1 MKNHRFLK
9 SFVAAAIAI
18 VVTFASVVPSYAV
31 GGAVASALL
40 ESIAS
45 ELIRKCLTPDGV
57 DSDEASYEQNIQY
70 LNTIWLTSLDQRRE
84 VDYSTLSSVYAQL
97 LMQGVPCEIQSS
109 RGAAQGYYIRG
120 TGNMPVYN
128 GNGRYDIKGKYFSD
142 GNGSIFYAQL
152 PDNGKEPGS
161 STVPSTNAPTTTPS
175 TTEAGNGANGTYIPT
190 HSAASNDTGLLRQIA
205 QYTHEIW
212 FWADLINDNLRDVRR
227 YLFMVYSNVGRF
239 VDGMN
244 NITKGIYRQIDL
256 LSGYLPRLDDIYN
269 RLFQIQSAAW
279 ASVDVENRLLYSLE
293 DLASNISGVIV
304 DGAVKVTS
312 SPDPAVAEAITGIQN
327 TLTSVISNGKVL
339 VDNSDVVSAIQSIPA
354 FDDTELL
361 DRVGT
366 IVEQIDTL
374 SRKIDLN
381 YFPNM
386 YGKVTSIADTL
397 GNTNKHLI
405 TANRKTTEI
414 IDMLTAAVDVDTGK
428 LLVADTGMISAVTTI
443 SNQITEQFGE
453 YDSTYSFPNFSSSGQ
468 SVVNNKIVSGV
479 LPSAFTSINPGTRKL
494 LYSPSGTLTLLK
506 SSLYAGGGTCS
517 HVTGSPYFDS
527 TYGVGYCLQFEF
539 RFSSSQSTNRYETV
553 QFPQVSFTDYSGKS
567 LTLSAHSGSVLV
579 RSYSRYAYVYRYYF
593 PRWDASGNWLGW
605 SGQNDT
611 FQWTSSTYEPS
622 KRVYL
627 TPPESGTYYIYG
639 TSDTAIPVVYAS
651 RFTGF
656 LQSQA
661 DRVVNA
667 VGSIPAPTDYT
678 SQLTAVTGRMDD
690 ILAQLQSTSGSATCE
705 HTYSQH
711 MEQEATC
718 ILPGLMIST
727 CSKCGD
733 SSSEIVDPLGH
744 DWQCTSHVDAV
755 TDPDTGEETSSAYD
769 IYTCSRCGDTYE
781 DHTGTGAPDEDYS
794 NTTIS
799 QLVVKV
805 FSKLGTFAGKLL
817 GSVVHLFDKAVNA
830 VDDLASKFNDY
841 VEQIKGFGENY
852 PIWLSGFWSIIP
864 AELQVAL
871 TFAVICMALGVVG
884 KKLFFS

>member
-1 MKNHRFLK
+1 MKK
-9 SFVAAAIAI
+9 IVAVLLVAISLLFSI
-18 VVTFASVVPSYAV
+18 NFAFADSIPLSSTQWVLPSNGF
-31 GGAVASALL
+31 GGGSRANPVDTVLPYSDMASL
-40 ESIAS
+40 
-45 ELIRKCLTPDGV
+45 
-57 DSDEASYEQNIQY
+57 
-70 LNTIWLTSLDQRRE
+70 
-84 VDYSTLSSVYAQL
+84 LSSVNSGL
-97 LMQGVPCEIQSS
+97 KS
-109 RGAAQGYYIRG
+109 GAYSGF
-120 TGNMPVYN
+120 TGKARISYTGSFYFITLVSDGDTYWLCN
-128 GNGRYDIKGKYFSD
+128 GSGGRYRT
-142 GNGSIFYAQL
+142 
-152 PDNGKEPGS
+152 EPENITTD
-161 STVPSTNAPTTTPS
+161 STTTTPSTNAPTTTPS

-279 ASVDVENRLLYSLE
+279 ASVDVENSLLYSLE
-293 DLASNISGVIV
+293 GLASNISGVIV

-354 FDDTELL
+354 YDDS
-361 DRVGT
+361 
-366 IVEQIDTL
+366 TL
-374 SRKIDLN
+374 
-381 YFPNM
+381 
-386 YGKVTSIADTL
+386 V
-397 GNTNKHLI
+397 
-405 TANRKTTEI
+405 
-414 IDMLTAAVDVDTGK
+414 
-428 LLVADTGMISAVTTI
+428 SAVTTI

-453 YDSTYSFPNFSSSGQ
+453 YDSAYAFPNFYGQ
-468 SVVNNKIVSGV
+468 STSNNKTISGV
-479 LPSAFTSINPGTRKL
+479 LPSAFSSINPGSRKL
-494 LYSPSGTLTLLK
+494 LYSPSSTLTLSKEL
-506 SSLYAGGGTCS
+506 LY
-517 HVTGSPYFDS
+517 TGSGTRQSVFCVPYTDL
-527 TYGVGYCLQFEF
+527 TYGLGYRLDYKFWFPSTQT
-539 RFSSSQSTNRYETV
+539 SSRVETV
-553 QFPQVSFTDYSGKS
+553 QYPKVSFTDYSGRT
-567 LTLSAHSGSVLV
+567 LTKNAYTGSVRV
-579 RSYSRYAYVYRYYF
+579 PPRSNYAYASSYYF

-611 FQWTSSTYEPS
+611 FQFSSSSYEPS

-639 TSDTAIPVVYAS
+639 TSDAAIPVVYAS

-656 LQSQA
+656 LQSQT

-744 DWQCTSHVDAV
+744 DWQCTSHVEAV
-755 TDPDTGEETSSAYD
+755 TNPDTGEETSSAYD

-852 PIWLSGFWSIIP
+852 PIWLSGFWGIIP

>member
-1 MKNHRFLK
+1 MKK
-9 SFVAAAIAI
+9 IVAVLLVAISLLFSI
-18 VVTFASVVPSYAV
+18 NFAFADSVPLSSTQWVLPSNGF
-31 GGAVASALL
+31 GGGSRANPVDTVLPYSDMASL
-40 ESIAS
+40 
-45 ELIRKCLTPDGV
+45 
-57 DSDEASYEQNIQY
+57 
-70 LNTIWLTSLDQRRE
+70 
-84 VDYSTLSSVYAQL
+84 LSSVNSGL
-97 LMQGVPCEIQSS
+97 KS
-109 RGAAQGYYIRG
+109 GAYSGF
-120 TGNMPVYN
+120 TGKARISYTGSFYFITLVSDGDTYWLCN
-128 GNGRYDIKGKYFSD
+128 GSGGRYRT
-142 GNGSIFYAQL
+142 
-152 PDNGKEPGS
+152 EPENITTD
-161 STVPSTNAPTTTPS
+161 STTTTPSTNAPTTTPS

-293 DLASNISGVIV
+293 GLASNISGVIV

-354 FDDTELL
+354 YDD
-361 DRVGT
+361 
-366 IVEQIDTL
+366 
-374 SRKIDLN
+374 S
-381 YFPNM
+381 
-386 YGKVTSIADTL
+386 A
-397 GNTNKHLI
+397 
-405 TANRKTTEI
+405 
-414 IDMLTAAVDVDTGK
+414 
-428 LLVADTGMISAVTTI
+428 LVSAVTTI

-453 YDSTYSFPNFSSSGQ
+453 YDSAYAFPNFYGQ
-468 SVVNNKIVSGV
+468 STSNNKTISGV
-479 LPSAFTSINPGTRKL
+479 LPSAFSSINPGSRKL
-494 LYSPSGTLTLLK
+494 LYSPSSTLTLSKEL
-506 SSLYAGGGTCS
+506 LY
-517 HVTGSPYFDS
+517 TGSGTRQSVFCVPYTDL
-527 TYGVGYCLQFEF
+527 TYGLGYRLDYKFWFPSTQT
-539 RFSSSQSTNRYETV
+539 SSRVETV
-553 QFPQVSFTDYSGKS
+553 QYPKVSLTDYSGRT
-567 LTLSAHSGSVLV
+567 LTKNAYTGSVRV
-579 RSYSRYAYVYRYYF
+579 SPRSNYAYASSYYF

-605 SGQNDT
+605 SGLNDT
-611 FQWTSSTYEPS
+611 FQWTSSDYEPS

-639 TSDTAIPVVYAS
+639 TSDAAIPVVDAS

-656 LQSQA
+656 LQSQT

-678 SQLTAVTGRMDD
+678 TQLTAVTGRKDE

-852 PIWLSGFWSIIP
+852 PIWLSGFWGIIP

>member
-1 MKNHRFLK
+1 MKRFFIWITAVVMALSCVTVAFAAGYSKLDNLTPGQVGYVLGQLLTEKTGNYVYDVPWYADSYDYRVIVSYDSLSELCSTANGLGMTCSVRWNHNAKLYVISVDDYTTFELSSTHGVIGNPDGYIYAAYDESEQGIWNNYGIGQWGVYADYSSTSVFREVSYATLSELCANLNEK
-9 SFVAAAIAI
+9 GIPCYIASTSAWGSSTYWYIRGSGTVVYQQRYDSPSISYSITNHVYLDIAAA
-18 VVTFASVVPSYAV
+18 PL
-31 GGAVASALL
+31 VARYNP
-40 ESIAS
+40 E
-45 ELIRKCLTPDGV
+45 
-57 DSDEASYEQNIQY
+57 
-70 LNTIWLTSLDQRRE
+70 
-84 VDYSTLSSVYAQL
+84 STLSSCL
-97 LMQGVPCEIQSS
+97 SRLTSIQ
-109 RGAAQGYYIRG
+109 
-120 TGNMPVYN
+120 TNVTT
-128 GNGRYDIKGKYFSD
+128 IK
-142 GNGSIFYAQL
+142 
-152 PDNGKEPGS
+152 
-161 STVPSTNAPTTTPS
+161 
-175 TTEAGNGANGTYIPT
+175 
-190 HSAASNDTGLLRQIA
+190 
-205 QYTHEIW
+205 
-212 FWADLINDNLRDVRR
+212 
-227 YLFMVYSNVGRF
+227 
-239 VDGMN
+239 N
-244 NITKGIYRQIDL
+244 NIVNTISSNLESLLTTCNTISTK
-256 LSGYLPRLDDIYN
+256 LD
-269 RLFQIQSAAW
+269 
-279 ASVDVENRLLYSLE
+279 
-293 DLASNISGVIV
+293 
-304 DGAVKVTS
+304 
-312 SPDPAVAEAITGIQN
+312 

-405 TANRKTTEI
+405 TGNRHTSEI

-468 SVVNNKIVSGV
+468 SAANNKTVSGV
-479 LPSAFTSINPGTRKL
+479 LPSAFTSINPGTRQL
-494 LYSPSGTLTLLK
+494 LYSPSGTLILPK
-506 SSLYAGGGTCS
+506 RVLYNGGGDCKNVYCT
-517 HVTGSPYFDS
+517 PYIHQ
-527 TYGVGYCLQFEF
+527 TYGLGYRLEFLF
-539 RFSSSQSTNRYETV
+539 RFSHIQNTPRTETV
-553 QFPQVSFTDYSGKS
+553 QFPQVSFTDYSGET
-567 LTLSAHSGSVLV
+567 LTLSGHSGTV
-579 RSYSRYAYVYRYYF
+579 RVSPRRDVVSSYLYYF
-593 PRWDASGNWLGW
+593 PRWDASDNWLGW

-611 FQWTSSTYEPS
+611 FQFSSSSYEPS

-656 LQSQA
+656 LQSQT

-817 GSVVHLFDKAVNA
+817 GSVVRLFDKAVNA

-852 PIWLSGFWSIIP
+852 PIWLSGFWGIIP

>member
-1 MKNHRFLK
+1 MLHTIFFKLHKTLFRPLC
-9 SFVAAAIAI
+9 V
-18 VVTFASVVPSYAV
+18 
-31 GGAVASALL
+31 AVASVALVFSCIVPAQAVDPV
-40 ESIAS
+40 SIA
-45 ELIRKCLTPDGV
+45 
-57 DSDEASYEQNIQY
+57 
-70 LNTIWLTSLDQRRE
+70 
-84 VDYSTLSSVYAQL
+84 
-97 LMQGVPCEIQSS
+97 
-109 RGAAQGYYIRG
+109 
-120 TGNMPVYN
+120 
-128 GNGRYDIKGKYFSD
+128 
-142 GNGSIFYAQL
+142 
-152 PDNGKEPGS
+152 
-161 STVPSTNAPTTTPS
+161 
-175 TTEAGNGANGTYIPT
+175 
-190 HSAASNDTGLLRQIA
+190 GLA
-205 QYTHEIW
+205 
-212 FWADLINDNLRDVRR
+212 
-227 YLFMVYSNVGRF
+227 
-239 VDGMN
+239 
-244 NITKGIYRQIDL
+244 
-256 LSGYLPRLDDIYN
+256 
-269 RLFQIQSAAW
+269 
-279 ASVDVENRLLYSLE
+279 
-293 DLASNISGVIV
+293 ISGVSLAKDVIQTYLDDSASNAEKQAALQGYKDHWISKDSISDKCFLTYDALCQIV
-304 DGAVKVTS
+304 IDLNNAGQPAKISSVTLGSNNVEYYVVKACGPFGYTSVQSQFGFGATSIWNNYGLFYSTSNRVLFCAQVNTDLSLDNCLTQLRLIQTNVVTIKNNLVNTIGS
-312 SPDPAVAEAITGIQN
+312 NLESLLTTCNTISTKLD

-339 VDNSDVVSAIQSIPA
+339 VDNSDVVSAVQSIPA
-354 FDDTELL
+354 FDDT
-361 DRVGT
+361 D
-366 IVEQIDTL
+366 I
-374 SRKIDLN
+374 
-381 YFPNM
+381 
-386 YGKVTSIADTL
+386 
-397 GNTNKHLI
+397 I
-405 TANRKTTEI
+405 TAI
-414 IDMLTAAVDVDTGK
+414 QSIPAYDDSA
-428 LLVADTGMISAVTTI
+428 LVSAVTTI

-453 YDSTYSFPNFSSSGQ
+453 YESTYSFPSFYSQSTSSNKTISGVSSS
-468 SVVNNKIVSGV
+468 
-479 LPSAFTSINPGTRKL
+479 AFSSINPGSRKL
-494 LYSPSGTLTLLK
+494 LYSPSSALTLSKDLVY
-506 SSLYAGGGTCS
+506 SGGGICQA
-517 HVTGSPYFDS
+517 VYCSPYIS
-527 TYGVGYCLQFEF
+527 QTYGLGYQLNFTF
-539 RFSSSQSTNRYETV
+539 RFSYTQNTSRSETV
-553 QFPQVSFTDYSGKS
+553 QFPKFSFTDFSGKT
-567 LTLSAHSGSVLV
+567 LTKNTYTGSVRV
-579 RSYSRYAYVYRYYF
+579 PPRSNYAYASSYYF

-639 TSDTAIPVVYAS
+639 TSDAAIPVVYAS

-656 LQSQA
+656 LQSQT

-852 PIWLSGFWSIIP
+852 PIWLSGFWGIIP

>member
-1 MKNHRFLK
+1 MLHTIFSKLDKRLFRPLC
-9 SFVAAAIAI
+9 VA
-18 VVTFASVVPSYAV
+18 VASVVLAFSCIVPAQAV
-31 GGAVASALL
+31 DPV
-40 ESIAS
+40 SIA
-45 ELIRKCLTPDGV
+45 
-57 DSDEASYEQNIQY
+57 
-70 LNTIWLTSLDQRRE
+70 
-84 VDYSTLSSVYAQL
+84 
-97 LMQGVPCEIQSS
+97 
-109 RGAAQGYYIRG
+109 
-120 TGNMPVYN
+120 
-128 GNGRYDIKGKYFSD
+128 
-142 GNGSIFYAQL
+142 
-152 PDNGKEPGS
+152 
-161 STVPSTNAPTTTPS
+161 
-175 TTEAGNGANGTYIPT
+175 
-190 HSAASNDTGLLRQIA
+190 GLA
-205 QYTHEIW
+205 
-212 FWADLINDNLRDVRR
+212 
-227 YLFMVYSNVGRF
+227 
-239 VDGMN
+239 
-244 NITKGIYRQIDL
+244 
-256 LSGYLPRLDDIYN
+256 
-269 RLFQIQSAAW
+269 
-279 ASVDVENRLLYSLE
+279 
-293 DLASNISGVIV
+293 ISGVSLAKDVIQTYLDDSASNAEKEAALQGYKDHWISKDNISDKCFLTYDALCQIV
-304 DGAVKVTS
+304 IDLNNAGQPAKISSVTLGSNNVEYYVVKACGPFGYTSVQSQFGFGATSIWNNYGLFYSTSNRVLFCAQVNTDLSLDSCLTQLRLIQTNVVTIKNS
-312 SPDPAVAEAITGIQN
+312 LVNTIGSNLESLLTTCNTISTKLD

-354 FDDTELL
+354 FDDT
-361 DRVGT
+361 D
-366 IVEQIDTL
+366 I
-374 SRKIDLN
+374 
-381 YFPNM
+381 
-386 YGKVTSIADTL
+386 
-397 GNTNKHLI
+397 I
-405 TANRKTTEI
+405 TAINNIPTY
-414 IDMLTAAVDVDTGK
+414 DDSNL
-428 LLVADTGMISAVTTI
+428 ISAVTTI

-468 SVVNNKIVSGV
+468 SAANNKTVSGV
-479 LPSAFTSINPGTRKL
+479 LPSAFTSINPGTRQL
-494 LYSPSGTLTLLK
+494 LYSPSGTLILPK
-506 SSLYAGGGTCS
+506 RVLYNGGGDCKNVYCT
-517 HVTGSPYFDS
+517 PYIHQ
-527 TYGVGYCLQFEF
+527 TYGLGYRLEFLF
-539 RFSSSQSTNRYETV
+539 RFSRIQNTPRTETV
-553 QFPQVSFTDYSGKS
+553 QFPQVSFTDYSGET
-567 LTLSAHSGSVLV
+567 LTLYGHSGTV
-579 RSYSRYAYVYRYYF
+579 RVSPHRDTVSSYLYYF

-611 FQWTSSTYEPS
+611 FQFSSSSYEPS

-656 LQSQA
+656 LQSQT

-678 SQLTAVTGRMDD
+678 SQLTAVVGRMDD

-852 PIWLSGFWSIIP
+852 PIWLSGFWGIIP

>member
-1 MKNHRFLK
+1 MKK
-9 SFVAAAIAI
+9 IVAVLLVAISLLFSI
-18 VVTFASVVPSYAV
+18 NFAFADSIPLSSTQWVLPSNGF
-31 GGAVASALL
+31 GGGSRANPVDTVLPYSDMASL
-40 ESIAS
+40 
-45 ELIRKCLTPDGV
+45 
-57 DSDEASYEQNIQY
+57 
-70 LNTIWLTSLDQRRE
+70 
-84 VDYSTLSSVYAQL
+84 LSSVNSGL
-97 LMQGVPCEIQSS
+97 KS
-109 RGAAQGYYIRG
+109 GAYSGF
-120 TGNMPVYN
+120 TGKARISYTGSFYFITLVSDGDTYWLCN
-128 GNGRYDIKGKYFSD
+128 GSGGRYRT
-142 GNGSIFYAQL
+142 
-152 PDNGKEPGS
+152 EPENITTD
-161 STVPSTNAPTTTPS
+161 STTTTPSTNAPTTTPS

-293 DLASNISGVIV
+293 GLASNISGVIV

-339 VDNSDVVSAIQSIPA
+339 VDNSDVVSAVQSIPA
-354 FDDTELL
+354 YDD
-361 DRVGT
+361 
-366 IVEQIDTL
+366 
-374 SRKIDLN
+374 S
-381 YFPNM
+381 
-386 YGKVTSIADTL
+386 A
-397 GNTNKHLI
+397 
-405 TANRKTTEI
+405 
-414 IDMLTAAVDVDTGK
+414 
-428 LLVADTGMISAVTTI
+428 LVSAVTTI

-453 YDSTYSFPNFSSSGQ
+453 YESTYSFPSFYSQSTSS
-468 SVVNNKIVSGV
+468 NKTISGV
-479 LPSAFTSINPGTRKL
+479 LPSAFSSINPGSRKL
-494 LYSPSGTLTLLK
+494 LYSPSSTLTLSKDLVY
-506 SSLYAGGGTCS
+506 SGGGICQA
-517 HVTGSPYFDS
+517 VYCSPYIS
-527 TYGVGYCLQFEF
+527 QTYGLGYQLNFTF
-539 RFSSSQSTNRYETV
+539 RFSYTQNTSRSETV
-553 QFPQVSFTDYSGKS
+553 QFPKFSFTDFSGKT
-567 LTLSAHSGSVLV
+567 LTKNPYTGSVRV
-579 RSYSRYAYVYRYYF
+579 PPRSNYAYASSYFF

-611 FQWTSSTYEPS
+611 FQFSSSSYEPS

-656 LQSQA
+656 LQSQT

-718 ILPGLMIST
+718 ILPGLVIST
-727 CSKCGD
+727 CSKCSD

-852 PIWLSGFWSIIP
+852 PIWLSGFWGIIP